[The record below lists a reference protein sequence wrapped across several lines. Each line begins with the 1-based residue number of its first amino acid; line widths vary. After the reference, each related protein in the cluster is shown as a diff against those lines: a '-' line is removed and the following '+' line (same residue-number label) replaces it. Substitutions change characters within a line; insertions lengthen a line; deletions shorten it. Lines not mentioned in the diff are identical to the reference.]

1 MSHHWDLWSW
11 KFVVKLE
18 KRLVIE
24 NRNDQSSSRHGI
36 EGVDLENQIYL
47 VYVQFIK
54 TIKNTFLTA
63 CMRHAAVLQITF
75 ILGISLTCY

>member
-54 TIKNTFLTA
+54 TIKDTF
-63 CMRHAAVLQITF
+63 
-75 ILGISLTCY
+75 